1 MSGTNETYNILTEA
15 KVLITPYNCLYNSEH
30 TWKTRKITSKYHQ
43 N

>member
-15 KVLITPYNCLYNSEH
+15 KCLYNSEH
-30 TWKTRKITSKYHQ
+30 TRKTRKVTSKYHQ